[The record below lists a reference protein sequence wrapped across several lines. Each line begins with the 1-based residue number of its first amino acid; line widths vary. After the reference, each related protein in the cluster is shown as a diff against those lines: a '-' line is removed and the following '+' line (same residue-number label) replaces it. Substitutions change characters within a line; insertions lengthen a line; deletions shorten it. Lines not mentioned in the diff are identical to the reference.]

1 LYLNIKKIIIG
12 GNKMF
17 EQLADLIAS
26 ELSVS
31 RSTITRSTHL
41 QDDLGADSLDAVEL
55 IMSIEDKF
63 EVSIPEDVASNL
75 KTVGDIMNFLENNL

>member
-1 LYLNIKKIIIG
+1 
-12 GNKMF
+12 MF
-17 EQLADLIAS
+17 EKLADLIAS

-31 RSTITRSTHL
+31 KANITRETSL

-55 IMSIEDKF
+55 IMSIEDQF
-63 EVSIPEDVASNL
+63 EVSIPEDISSNL